1 VFPGETVQF
10 VVDEAHGT
18 GVLGHQGRGL
28 VAALGLENEIAVRLH
43 TFGKALAA
51 GGGEHHANFY

>member
-1 VFPGETVQF
+1 VQF